1 MTSILG
7 DIEYN
12 LKEGDKLVDPF
23 NVLDV
28 KSLKF
33 DLPLE
38 PFIKFLDKNINE
50 NELLLF
56 TEKCES
62 SDWHNLLSST
72 INIIFSDE
80 VKDKLI
86 RFAWL
91 ICKILLYKNDYI
103 EHLHPITINLNKFID
118 KSSNKNQLFAK
129 IFINPLYIDLRD
141 NFYKISINIE
151 NNFHSEI
158 IFKNNI
164 NEINI

>member
-50 NELLLF
+50 NELLSF

-80 VKDKLI
+80 VKDKFLFRHMI
-86 RFAWL
+86 YSKGNAN
-91 ICKILLYKNDYI
+91 IDMI
-103 EHLHPITINLNKFID
+103 ID
-118 KSSNKNQLFAK
+118 KTSSAETL
-129 IFINPLYIDLRD
+129 
-141 NFYKISINIE
+141 SINME
-151 NNFHSEI
+151 KDSGQPDG
-158 IFKNNI
+158 
-164 NEINI
+164 